1 MGCKCNR
8 VTPITEPIEVK
19 DPVPVKDNEPVIS
32 TIPYRNDSRSK
43 STSSSNNEEII
54 DDDRLIDSLIQA
66 SRVNRNFIEIE
77 IADSKAFN
85 KSFIQQRQQAIDN
98 HSYRSTIDSWRP
110 NSLQQLVNMIQSLSN
125 NQSLIDCH
133 WIIFYWITC
142 NIAYDTVSYFSKN
155 YQNQSAENV
164 FRTKQGVCAGYANI
178 YKYLCDQ
185 LNLKCEIVSG
195 YSKGYG
201 FDSRED
207 VPTDTDHAWNAI
219 EIDGHWYLMESTWG
233 AGHLTDE
240 KVFQRQLN
248 TYYFFP
254 RPNEMIYHHLPEN
267 DKWQL
272 LRIPIQMKQYL
283 QMPKIHPS
291 YFQLELNLISP
302 YNQASIDLL
311 PQKSYALVLIRA
323 PSDVQLMASLK
334 LHEKDIEGGHQVE
347 FDTKRQLYRCYFAP
361 NIIGKYKVTIFGK
374 RGNTDVGSYSAAVDL
389 ILDVQQKIKNPI
401 SYPKTWAK
409 FFDLN
414 LNIISPKNTHLI
426 NIHNGMT
433 HAEFLIQTP
442 DDVELLGRLVHIDN
456 EEKIKGG
463 DEVFY
468 DRHKKLWRCRFASN
482 ADGIY
487 DAQIS
492 AKKKS
497 DSGLYT
503 CVVSFKIDAK
513 NIPTPTLSYPETW
526 AKFFDLN
533 LNIISPKNTHLINV
547 HNGMTHAEILI
558 QTPDEVAL
566 LGSLV
571 HTNDREKIKGADEVF
586 YDRHKKLW
594 RCKFAPN
601 VNGIFDAQILAK
613 KKSDSG
619 TYTSVVSFKIDAKN
633 IPTPTLSYP
642 KTWQIF
648 YDLDLKIEAPKNRA
662 AAIWSNKASYSEIRM
677 SAPDDV
683 ILSCTLEYNGR
694 NEQDCTLEQF
704 DHNKQQWQL
713 LFAPQHTGHH
723 KLTIFAKRQ
732 SDYAGAS
739 SKSAVQFD
747 LNVTKLQ
754 QKIKFPTLFEQF
766 STKKCQIYEP
776 INGVLKS
783 GTIVPVKCYIPGAK
797 DIGLQVDS
805 KWVETNEYE
814 NSILKTNVAVGLK
827 DVTIY
832 AKYGQD
838 TTYNGLIKYSVE

>member
-8 VTPITEPIEVK
+8 ITPITEPIEVK
-19 DPVPVKDNEPVIS
+19 DPVPVKANEPVVS

-54 DDDRLIDSLIQA
+54 DDDRLIDFLIHA

-85 KSFIQQRQQAIDN
+85 KSFIQQCQQAIDN
-98 HSYRSTIDSWRP
+98 RFYRSTIDSWRP
-110 NSLQQLVNMIQSLSN
+110 NSLQQLVNIIQSLSN

-142 NIAYDTVSYFSKN
+142 NIEYDTVSYFSKN

-233 AGHLTDE
+233 AGLLTDE
-240 KVFQRQLN
+240 KLFQRQLD

-272 LRIPIQMKQYL
+272 LRTPIQMKQYL
-283 QMPKIHPS
+283 QMPKINPI
-291 YFQLELNLISP
+291 YFQLDLNLISP
-302 YNQASIDLL
+302 YNQAFIDLL
-311 PQKSYALVLIRA
+311 PRKSYALVLIRA
-323 PSDVQLMASLK
+323 PSDVQLIADLK

-361 NIIGKYKVTIFGK
+361 NIIGKYKITIFGK

-426 NIHNGMT
+426 NVHNGIT
-433 HAEFLIQTP
+433 HAEILIQTP

-456 EEKIKGG
+456 GEKIKGG

-468 DRHKKLWRCRFASN
+468 DRHKKLWRCRFA
-482 ADGIY
+482 
-487 DAQIS
+487 
-492 AKKKS
+492 
-497 DSGLYT
+497 
-503 CVVSFKIDAK
+503 
-513 NIPTPTLSYPETW
+513 P
-526 AKFFDLN
+526 
-533 LNIISPKNTHLINV
+533 NT
-547 HNGMTHAEILI
+547 NG
-558 QTPDEVAL
+558 V
-566 LGSLV
+566 
-571 HTNDREKIKGADEVF
+571 
-586 YDRHKKLW
+586 
-594 RCKFAPN
+594 
-601 VNGIFDAQILAK
+601 FDAEILAK

-619 TYTSVVSFKIDAKN
+619 SYTSVVSFKIDAKN
-633 IPTPTLSYP
+633 IPTPSLSYP

-662 AAIWSNKASYSEIRM
+662 AVIWPNNASYSEIRM
-677 SAPDDV
+677 SAPDNV
-683 ILSCTLEYNGR
+683 ILSCALEYNGR
-694 NEQDCTLEQF
+694 KERDCTLNQF

-732 SDYAGAS
+732 SDDAGTS
-739 SKSAVQFD
+739 SNSAVQFD

-754 QKIKFPTLFEQF
+754 QKIKFPTLYEQF
-766 STKKCQIYEP
+766 FTKKCQIYEP
-776 INGVLKS
+776 FNGVLKS
-783 GTIVPVKCYIPGAK
+783 DTIVPIKCYIPGAK
-797 DIGLQVDS
+797 HIKLQVDS

-814 NSILKTNVAVGLK
+814 DSILKTQVTVGSK

-838 TTYNGLIKYSVE
+838 TKFNGLIQYSVE

>member
-8 VTPITEPIEVK
+8 IEPETEPIEIK
-19 DPVPVKDNEPVIS
+19 DPVPVKANEPVIS

-43 STSSSNNEEII
+43 STSSLNNEEII
-54 DDDRLIDSLIQA
+54 DDDRLIDSLIHA
-66 SRVNRNFIEIE
+66 SRVSRNFIEIE

-85 KSFIQQRQQAIDN
+85 KSFIQQRQLAIDN
-98 HSYRSTIDSWRP
+98 RFCRSTIDSWRP
-110 NSLQQLVNMIQSLSN
+110 KSLQQLVNIIQSLSN

-142 NIAYDTVSYFSKN
+142 NIEYDTVSYFSKN

-219 EIDGHWYLMESTWG
+219 ELDGHWYLMESTWG
-233 AGHLTDE
+233 AGRLTDE
-240 KVFQRQLN
+240 KLFQPELN

-272 LRIPIQMKQYL
+272 LRTPIQMKQYL
-283 QMPKIHPS
+283 QMPKIDPI
-291 YFQLELNLISP
+291 YFQLDLNLISP
-302 YNQASIDLL
+302 YNQAFINLL
-311 PQKSYALVLIRA
+311 PRKSYALVLIRA

-334 LHEKDIEGGHQVE
+334 LHEKDIEGGHRVE

-361 NIIGKYKVTIFGK
+361 NIIGEYKITIFGK
-374 RGNTDVGSYSAAVDL
+374 RDNTDEVKYSAAVEL
-389 ILDVQQKIKNPI
+389 ILDVQQRIKNPI
-401 SYPKTWAK
+401 SYPKTWK
-409 FFDLN
+409 NFFDLN

-426 NIHNGMT
+426 NVHNGIT
-433 HAEFLIQTP
+433 HAEILIQTP
-442 DDVELLGRLVHIDN
+442 DDLELLGRLVRIDN
-456 EEKIKGG
+456 GGKIKGG

-468 DRHKKLWRCRFASN
+468 DRHKKLWRCRFAPN
-482 ADGIY
+482 TDGIF

-497 DSGLYT
+497 DSGSYT
-503 CVVSFKIDAK
+503 SVVSFKIDAK
-513 NIPTPTLSYPETW
+513 NIPTPPLSYPETW
-526 AKFFDLN
+526 PKFFNLN

-547 HNGMTHAEILI
+547 HNGITHAEILI
-558 QTPDEVAL
+558 QTPDDLEL
-566 LGSLV
+566 LGRLV
-571 HTNDREKIKGADEVF
+571 RIDNGEKIK
-586 YDRHKKLW
+586 
-594 RCKFAPN
+594 
-601 VNGIFDAQILAK
+601 AK

-619 TYTSVVSFKIDAKN
+619 SYTSVVSFKIDAKN
-633 IPTPTLSYP
+633 IPRTPLSYP

-648 YDLDLKIEAPKNRA
+648 HDLNLKIKAPKNRA
-662 AAIWSNKASYSEIRM
+662 AVIWPNNASYSEIRM
-677 SAPDDV
+677 SAPDNV
-683 ILSCTLEYNGR
+683 ILSCALEYNGK
-694 NEQDCTLEQF
+694 NEQDFTLEQF
-704 DHNKQQWQL
+704 DNNKQQWQL

-732 SDYAGAS
+732 SDDVGTS
-739 SKSAVQFD
+739 SNSAVQFD

-754 QKIKFPTLFEQF
+754 QKIKFPTLYEQF

-776 INGVLKS
+776 FNGVLKS
-783 GTIVPVKCYIPGAK
+783 GTIVPIKCFIPGAK

-814 NSILKTNVAVGLK
+814 NSILKTQVTVGSK

-838 TTYNGLIKYSVE
+838 TKYDGLIKYSVE